1 MIRVKPKTQHRIRLA
16 PRRVRHMIHTK
27 SCHLH
32 YKQKESRPFW
42 REWDHFT
49 WPNMGMRGC
58 QVSFYDLVLTELKL
72 FYTPHWFP
80 CDCEAPACW
89 RSNFVETPQ
98 LKNEVHDLIT
108 GAKIVVNRY
117 LLLEI
122 LSFFSTQEDGATR
135 KHHAL
140 IQNVPKTSCTTS
152 LFDFK
157 LKKAASFFLF
167 FLKGV
172 VNNNQHNLCS
182 SWITS
187 S

>member
-49 WPNMGMRGC
+49 WLLHHLWPNMGMRGC
-58 QVSFYDLVLTELKL
+58 QVSFYDLVLSELKL

-98 LKNEVHDLIT
+98 MRMKQKWSSRFDHRCKDRRESIPFVRNPVLFFNTGGWCNNE
-108 GAKIVVNRY
+108 
-117 LLLEI
+117 
-122 LSFFSTQEDGATR
+122 
-135 KHHAL
+135 
-140 IQNVPKTSCTTS
+140 TSCINS
-152 LFDFK
+152 KRPKNIL
-157 LKKAASFFLF
+157 
-167 FLKGV
+167 
-172 VNNNQHNLCS
+172 HNVTFWL
-182 SWITS
+182 
-187 S
+187 

>member
-1 MIRVKPKTQHRIRLA
+1 MRSLHMAAASFMTKYGHEGLSGILLWFSSYWAQTFLHTALISLWLWSSGVLKKQLVK
-16 PRRVRHMIHTK
+16 
-27 SCHLH
+27 C
-32 YKQKESRPFW
+32 
-42 REWDHFT
+42 
-49 WPNMGMRGC
+49 PNWGWNGN
-58 QVSFYDLVLTELKL
+58 K
-72 FYTPHWFP
+72 
-80 CDCEAPACW
+80 
-89 RSNFVETPQ
+89 
-98 LKNEVHDLIT
+98 VHDLIT
-108 GAKIVVNRY
+108 GAKIVVNQY

-122 LSFFSTQEDGATR
+122 LSFVSTEEDGATR